1 MKSDK
6 GLLALERCDE
16 LEKLIRRKFAALKI
30 EDTPEENPDQIPPEE
45 DIPAGDDTTVQDPSQ
60 QEDNA
65 VITLDKMTTINLEDN
80 TYASIF
86 SYTTAAYKCP
96 YGQGCIILD
105 FDISGLGAVSA
116 EDTTDYSM
124 IEEDYTI
131 EIFQNGRSIYK
142 ELKSS
147 QAKLLHF
154 GAVINCYIYQNPT
167 GFCIKITHNKPTY
180 FTISGFSLKIAC
192 EEEYSFSI
200 TPTLAPVPKTSYE
213 LFSYAVRNGLDGN
226 DVDKKSYLLAVGAE
240 NNQAYILE
248 QNADEFSLD
257 KEPTHIITGLDDG
270 YAVTVGY
277 RSVRLSSTNFIY
289 GSPKVFCSQSGVAK
303 EIDLET
309 GEIVENSIFAAKRK
323 AIYSTHGHKL
333 YANCCGYISYINDT
347 GLEYGHASYVNTFS
361 QAKGSIKMETYAINS
376 FAMPYARSAS
386 EIMLDNVCFFDI
398 SGSLFHSTH
407 TGSNVYA
414 VANSP
419 TNIEKVVSA
428 IYATADATEV
438 YLYVIIDKTLFRLT
452 LNKSG
457 SKYSYT
463 MGSKVPVAYGISGYY
478 PLLDDDAIIEYD
490 GNIYFTKEGYNFWKE

>member
-1 MKSDK
+1 MEFGCILSSYDS
-6 GLLALERCDE
+6 RDF
-16 LEKLIRRKFAALKI
+16 KLKASASAKL
-30 EDTPEENPDQIPPEE
+30 PEEFSLP
-45 DIPAGDDTTVQDPSQ
+45 
-60 QEDNA
+60 
-65 VITLDKMTTINLEDN
+65 LKMPVKNQRQVSSCVAHATSSILEYH
-80 TYASIF
+80 TE
-86 SYTTAAYKCP
+86 P
-96 YGQGCIILD
+96 
-105 FDISGLGAVSA
+105 
-116 EDTTDYSM
+116 
-124 IEEDYTI
+124 
-131 EIFQNGRSIYK
+131 YK
-142 ELKSS
+142 EL
-147 QAKLLHF
+147 
-154 GAVINCYIYQNPT
+154 
-167 GFCIKITHNKPTY
+167 
-180 FTISGFSLKIAC
+180 
-192 EEEYSFSI
+192 
-200 TPTLAPVPKTSYE
+200 
-213 LFSYAVRNGLDGN
+213 
-226 DVDKKSYLLAVGAE
+226 
-240 NNQAYILE
+240 
-248 QNADEFSLD
+248 
-257 KEPTHIITGLDDG
+257 
-270 YAVTVGY
+270 
-277 RSVRLSSTNFIY
+277 STNFIY

-361 QAKGSIKMETYAINS
+361 QAKGSIKKDSYAINS

-457 SKYSYT
+457 TKYSYT
-463 MGSKVPVAYGISGYY
+463 MGSKVPVAYGINGYY
-478 PLLDDDAIIEYD
+478 SLLDDDAIIEYN